1 MRQIN
6 NDISLKQDTHLEKK
20 TRKLL
25 KAKTTFVLQKG
36 KV

>member
-6 NDISLKQDTHLEKK
+6 NDISLKQDTHLDKK
-20 TRKLL
+20 TRKVL
-25 KAKTTFVLQKG
+25 KTKNTFGLQKG